1 MRYTYSSEQMRRSHS
16 AAKASPPP
24 IQMLFV
30 LQAEDGIRDRN
41 VTGVQTCALPILM
54 KKTVSVIGAGVAG
67 LASAIR
73 LQHAGYDVEIFE
85 KESMPGGKMHKIEQD
100 GYTFDL
106 GPTIVMMPELY
117 KEVFELCGRNPGDY
131 IPMEQ
136 VDPMYRVYFNNEID
150 NPYDIYNDL
159 TKLIKTIEE
168 INEDDVEGFMAY
180 LQEIYKRF
188 RIAKTDFLQ
197 KPFRHKRDFY
207 NPYMLKQGL
216 KL

>member
-1 MRYTYSSEQMRRSHS
+1 M
-16 AAKASPPP
+16 
-24 IQMLFV
+24 
-30 LQAEDGIRDRN
+30 N
-41 VTGVQTCALPILM
+41 
-54 KKTVSVIGAGVAG
+54 KKVNVIGAGVAG

-73 LQHAGYDVEIFE
+73 LQYAGYEVEIFE

-106 GPTIVMMPELY
+106 GPTIIMMPELY
-117 KEVFELCGRNPGDY
+117 REVFELCGRNPDDYY

-150 NPYDIYNDL
+150 NPYDISSDL
-159 TKLIKTIEE
+159 TKLIATIEE

-180 LQEIYKRF
+180 LEEIYRRF
-188 RIAKTDFLQ
+188 RIAKNDFLQ
-197 KPFRHKRDFY
+197 KPFRNKSDFY

-216 KL
+216 KLKTFDTADQFLSKYIKDDRLKNMISFQTLYIGISPYNGPSLYSMIPMIEFL